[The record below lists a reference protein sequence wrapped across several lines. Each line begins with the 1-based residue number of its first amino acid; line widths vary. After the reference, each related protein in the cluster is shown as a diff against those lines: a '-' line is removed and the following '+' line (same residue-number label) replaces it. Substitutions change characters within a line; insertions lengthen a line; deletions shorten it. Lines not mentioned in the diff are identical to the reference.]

1 MTNKN
6 SNSNDKKLISFHIN
20 PKIKIRF
27 PLLDKHLTALHIL
40 HYGYQ
45 SKLSK
50 IVIYK

>member
-1 MTNKN
+1 MTRSLYQFI
-6 SNSNDKKLISFHIN
+6 SNIN

-27 PLLDKHLTALHIL
+27 TLLDKDWTSLLIL
-40 HYGYQ
+40 HYEYQ